1 IQAAWLAQVRLPLG
15 QSIEQVIDAD
25 HDELPLRE
33 NVTGQIHLGSAARHE
48 LRERVR
54 RILASNRGLLP
65 PTGWHT
71 NAWID
76 RVLDAAPQH
85 FDRAF
90 DCWREL
96 YRAATRQLI
105 EAQ

>member
-54 RILASNRGLLP
+54 RILASDSGLLTS
-65 PTGWHT
+65 TGWYT

-76 RVLDAAPQH
+76 RVVDATPQH
-85 FDRAF
+85 FERAF
-90 DCWREL
+90 VSWRGL
-96 YRAATRQLI
+96 FFY
-105 EAQ
+105 